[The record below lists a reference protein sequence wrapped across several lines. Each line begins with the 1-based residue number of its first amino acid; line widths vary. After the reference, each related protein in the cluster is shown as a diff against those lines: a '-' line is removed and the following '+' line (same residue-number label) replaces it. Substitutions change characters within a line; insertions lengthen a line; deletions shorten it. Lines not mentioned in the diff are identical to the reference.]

1 MWTDTPAGA
10 AEELFQG
17 VYPALAGWIGH
28 RVDDDGTAHELAS
41 EAFVRLLSRW
51 TQVDNPRGY
60 LYMIAANLV
69 RDHWRKTERERRALR
84 RVTAAGAA
92 EEPVTFPGQDVEIR
106 DLIAALPQRLRDPF
120 LLRYYGGFGIREVAA
135 LLSKPEGTVKADLFA
150 ARARLR
156 TAILERAA

>member
-1 MWTDTPAGA
+1 MWTDIPAGP

-41 EAFVRLLSRW
+41 EAFARLLPRW

-60 LYMIAANLV
+60 LYTIAANLV

-84 RVTAAGAA
+84 RVTSGRPGAGAGSA
-92 EEPVTFPGQDVEIR
+92 RSAGQ
-106 DLIAALPQRLRDPF
+106 
-120 LLRYYGGFGIREVAA
+120 G
-135 LLSKPEGTVKADLFA
+135 
-150 ARARLR
+150 RAGRGCW
-156 TAILERAA
+156 